1 MTLITHT
8 KFSTAKKLKLG
19 FVGGG
24 KGALIGEIHANGARL
39 SNRWDIVAGCLSSN
53 PKKAK
58 DSGKE
63 WLLEPDRIYTSFKE
77 MAAAEAKRSNAIDA
91 VVIATP
97 NALHYPIAKEFIMK
111 GINVIS
117 DKPL

>member
-1 MTLITHT
+1 MTLVTQR
-8 KFSTAKKLKLG
+8 KFSTVRKLKLG

-58 DSGKE
+58 IQVGNG
-63 WLLEPDRIYTSFKE
+63 Y
-77 MAAAEAKRSNAIDA
+77 
-91 VVIATP
+91 
-97 NALHYPIAKEFIMK
+97 
-111 GINVIS
+111 
-117 DKPL
+117 